1 MRILVVGPARSGTSW
16 VTATLG
22 TTPGAAF
29 LNEPDHPRH
38 SAFALRAS
46 VGVGFAPVLGP
57 DDPGPRHL
65 RRLWDTAF
73 GAPVHYVRG
82 QQRVAAW
89 LQKDVDE
96 DERSRM
102 SRVDDPKVSTRLR
115 LAGALAV
122 PRHLPHETRHR
133 VVKSVRAH
141 NMVEWIVANWHP
153 TVVVCRRH
161 PLDVVASRMDLV
173 DRVPIGEVAPEMRS
187 EARHRYGVEIPAVND
202 DVAVLAWRVGVQ
214 MSELD
219 ELLVTHPQ
227 FHAVDHE
234 AMCADPVGRFHA
246 LADTLGLDWSAEN
259 EAVLQASNRSGTGYE
274 LQRIQADLPGA
285 WRRRL
290 SPEDARTAAA
300 VSAQLPIAEW
310 YDLDV
315 SKAS

>member
-1 MRILVVGPARSGTSW
+1 M
-16 VTATLG
+16 
-22 TTPGAAF
+22 
-29 LNEPDHPRH
+29 
-38 SAFALRAS
+38 
-46 VGVGFAPVLGP
+46 GFAPVLGP

-65 RRLWDTAF
+65 RRLWDVAF

-102 SRVDDPKVSTRLR
+102 LRVDDPKLSTRLR

-122 PRHLPHETRHR
+122 PRHLPHDTRHR

-141 NMVEWIVANWHP
+141 NMVEWIVANWQP
-153 TVVVCRRH
+153 DRGRLPSSSARCRRQ
-161 PLDVVASRMDLV
+161 PDGV
-173 DRVPIGEVAPEMRS
+173 GGTGCRS
-187 EARHRYGVEIPAVND
+187 VRSHRRCATRRRRRYGVEIPAAND

-214 MSELD
+214 MSALY
-219 ELLVTHPQ
+219 ELLVAHPQ

-234 AMCADPVGRFHA
+234 ELCRDPVGRFRS
-246 LADTLGLDWSAEN
+246 LAAALGLDWSPEN
-259 EAVLQASNRSGTGYE
+259 DAALVASNRPGTGYE
-274 LQRIQADLPGA
+274 LNRIQADLPGA

-290 SPEDARTAAA
+290 SPRMRARPPR
-300 VSAQLPIAEW
+300 SSRSCPIAER

-315 SKAS
+315 SRAR

>member
-1 MRILVVGPARSGTSW
+1 MRILVVGPGRSGTTW
-16 VTATLG
+16 VMTTLG

-29 LNEPDHPRH
+29 LGEPDHPRH

-46 VGVGFAPVLGP
+46 VGMGFAPVLGP
-57 DDPGPRHL
+57 DDAGPRHL

-73 GAPVHYVRG
+73 GAPARYLRG

-102 SRVDDPKVSTRLR
+102 SRVDDPKLSPRLR

-122 PRHLPHETRHR
+122 PRHLPYETRHR

-161 PLDVVASRMDLV
+161 PLDVVASRMALV
-173 DRVPIGEVAPEMRS
+173 DRVPIGEVAPEMRN

-214 MSELD
+214 MSALY
-219 ELLVTHPQ
+219 ELLVAHPQ

-234 AMCADPVGRFHA
+234 AMSADPIGRFA
-246 LADTLGLDWSAEN
+246 
-259 EAVLQASNRSGTGYE
+259 RSPTRWGSTGPPRTR
-274 LQRIQADLPGA
+274 LRW
-285 WRRRL
+285 WRRTVPVPVT
-290 SPEDARTAAA
+290 S
-300 VSAQLPIAEW
+300 
-310 YDLDV
+310 
-315 SKAS
+315 